1 MSQPSNPSY
10 QEISK
15 PTSVTL
21 AHQPTPK
28 PLELIEGENSL
39 YPTAVGLAEPEDD
52 EEDEENE
59 GRAMKHY
66 EIDYAK
72 VMIKQNES
80 VSELNLD

>member
-39 YPTAVGLAEPEDD
+39 YPTAVGLAEQEDD